1 MWFYLTDEHKVEG
14 HKLWLDN
21 ELLPFIRH
29 PSKHEAVRTI
39 EETEDDS
46 PYMSAYQAFQTMLIN
61 FGANKVASDKLGPK
75 SRSFRLHL
83 EEKSG
88 LSQAIQIL
96 HTCTPEA
103 LHHLHTGDRQKFFT
117 SFSTATFEAAAS
129 IHFISGWN
137 FADDSDFLKFAK
149 DEVIDLSKASRE
161 IKSQTIQLYV
171 SSKLLNEEKVAKRI
185 FLSAIYGQA
194 MMDRNIA
201 AATEPNQQSSLAA
214 TARHYLA
221 ILKELACKWIEAK
234 YEVRRMALQ
243 YTDKPDAADLLL
255 SDVWCSSL
263 FAPSAVKAFLDS
275 DYTRMGTPR
284 RLDMSDAGLHKLKNK
299 NLQCSCSRKNFRKRS
314 RSPLRPPFREQRNSY
329 DKGRTST
336 STQPQGASYSKNQD
350 KRSPQNYSK
359 TQQKGGGKSYPPK
372 NNPKKTNT
380 SGGSKGSKNQQS

>member
-1 MWFYLTDEHKVEG
+1 MWFYLTHEHKVEG

-39 EETEDDS
+39 EEIEDDL

-137 FADDSDFLKFAK
+137 FADDSDFLKLLRMK
-149 DEVIDLSKASRE
+149 LCTYLKWQE
-161 IKSQTIQLYV
+161 IYNSIHSTYM
-171 SSKLLNEEKVAKRI
+171 
-185 FLSAIYGQA
+185 YH
-194 MMDRNIA
+194 
-201 AATEPNQQSSLAA
+201 QS
-214 TARHYLA
+214 Y
-221 ILKELACKWIEAK
+221 
-234 YEVRRMALQ
+234 
-243 YTDKPDAADLLL
+243 
-255 SDVWCSSL
+255 
-263 FAPSAVKAFLDS
+263 
-275 DYTRMGTPR
+275 
-284 RLDMSDAGLHKLKNK
+284 
-299 NLQCSCSRKNFRKRS
+299 
-314 RSPLRPPFREQRNSY
+314 
-329 DKGRTST
+329 
-336 STQPQGASYSKNQD
+336 
-350 KRSPQNYSK
+350 
-359 TQQKGGGKSYPPK
+359 
-372 NNPKKTNT
+372 
-380 SGGSKGSKNQQS
+380 